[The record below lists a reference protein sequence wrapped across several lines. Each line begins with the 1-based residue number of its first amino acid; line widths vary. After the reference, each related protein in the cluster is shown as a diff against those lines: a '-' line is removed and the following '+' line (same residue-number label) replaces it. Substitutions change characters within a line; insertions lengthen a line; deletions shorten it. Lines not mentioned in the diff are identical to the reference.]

1 MEPETVAAE
10 MTFITSTGQQ
20 IFLEIAKLR
29 ALRLLWNQ
37 VLTACGIE
45 HPVQPWIHAAV
56 LRRSLPAREPSLNL
70 LRCTDSS
77 LASIL
82 GGADSLETPRYDSE
96 SPDPDSDRGRR
107 LARNTQLI
115 LGLEAGNGAGGTVS
129 CSDGRPLSGRA
140 AYMAQRDL
148 LFPWLSVLDNVTLG
162 CRLRRDA
169 DPSSSRERAMALLK
183 SIGLA
188 TNGADLPDSLS
199 GGMRQRAALART
211 LMEDRPVVLMD
222 EPFSAVDA
230 ITRVRLQNLAA
241 RLLGGRTVLLVTHD
255 PLEALRLGHRIH
267 VMSGRPAILDDALE
281 PPGTPP
287 RDVDDPR
294 ILELQG
300 DLLRRLAEAAL

>member
-1 MEPETVAAE
+1 MRGDTDPVSFSVSIEN
-10 MTFITSTGQQ
+10 
-20 IFLEIAKLR
+20 AKLVYGGDPLFDGLGVTL
-29 ALRLLWNQ
+29 AGGQWTCLLGSS
-37 VLTACGIE
+37 GIGK
-45 HPVQPWIHAAV
+45 
-56 LRRSLPAREPSLNL
+56 SSL
-70 LRCTDSS
+70 LRM
-77 LASIL
+77 IL
-82 GGADSLETPRYDSE
+82 E
-96 SPDPDSDRGRR
+96 
-107 LARNTQLI
+107 
-115 LGLEAGNGAGGTVS
+115 LEAGSGTGGTVS

-162 CRLRRDA
+162 CRLRRDP
-169 DPSSSRERAMALLK
+169 DPSSSRERAMVILK

-188 TNGADLPDSLS
+188 ANGADRPDSLS

-211 LMEDRPVVLMD
+211 LMEDRPVVVMD

-267 VMSGRPAILDDALE
+267 VMSGRPAILGDALE
-281 PPGTPP
+281 PPGAPP
-287 RDVDDPR
+287 REVDDPG

>member
-1 MEPETVAAE
+1 
-10 MTFITSTGQQ
+10 
-20 IFLEIAKLR
+20 
-29 ALRLLWNQ
+29 
-37 VLTACGIE
+37 
-45 HPVQPWIHAAV
+45 
-56 LRRSLPAREPSLNL
+56 
-70 LRCTDSS
+70 
-77 LASIL
+77 
-82 GGADSLETPRYDSE
+82 
-96 SPDPDSDRGRR
+96 
-107 LARNTQLI
+107 
-115 LGLEAGNGAGGTVS
+115 
-129 CSDGRPLSGRA
+129 
-140 AYMAQRDL
+140 MAQRDL

-169 DPSSSRERAMALLK
+169 DPSSSRERAMVLLN

-188 TNGADLPDSLS
+188 ANGADLPDALS

-211 LMEDRPVVLMD
+211 LMEDRPVLLMD

-267 VMSGRPAILDDALE
+267 VMSGRPANLGDAFE
-281 PPGTPP
+281 PPGPPP

-300 DLLRRLAEAAL
+300 DLLRRLAAAAL

>member
-1 MEPETVAAE
+1 MRGDADPVSLSVSIEDARLVYGGDPLFDGVGVTL
-10 MTFITSTGQQ
+10 TGGQWTC
-20 IFLEIAKLR
+20 
-29 ALRLLWNQ
+29 LLGPS
-37 VLTACGIE
+37 GIGK
-45 HPVQPWIHAAV
+45 
-56 LRRSLPAREPSLNL
+56 SSL
-70 LRCTDSS
+70 LR
-77 LASIL
+77 
-82 GGADSLETPRYDSE
+82 
-96 SPDPDSDRGRR
+96 
-107 LARNTQLI
+107 LI

-162 CRLRRDA
+162 CRLRRDPN
-169 DPSSSRERAMALLK
+169 PSSSRERAMVLLN

-188 TNGADLPDSLS
+188 ANGADRPDSLS

-255 PLEALRLGHRIH
+255 PLEALRLGHHIH
-267 VMSGRPAILDDALE
+267 VMSGRPAILGDALE

-300 DLLRRLAEAAL
+300 DLLRRLAAAAL

>member
-1 MEPETVAAE
+1 MRGDADLVSLSVSIKDARLVYGGDPLFDGLGVTLVGGHW
-10 MTFITSTGQQ
+10 TCLLGPSGIGKSS
-20 IFLEIAKLR
+20 L
-29 ALRLLWNQ
+29 LRLF
-37 VLTACGIE
+37 
-45 HPVQPWIHAAV
+45 
-56 LRRSLPAREPSLNL
+56 
-70 LRCTDSS
+70 
-77 LASIL
+77 
-82 GGADSLETPRYDSE
+82 
-96 SPDPDSDRGRR
+96 
-107 LARNTQLI
+107 

-162 CRLRRDA
+162 CRLRGDA
-169 DPSSSRERAMALLK
+169 NPSSSRERALILLN
-183 SIGLA
+183 SIGMA
-188 TNGADLPDSLS
+188 ANGTDLPDSLS

-211 LMEDRPVVLMD
+211 LMEDRPVVVMD

-241 RLLGGRTVLLVTHD
+241 RLLGERTVLLVTHD

-267 VMSGRPAILDDALE
+267 VMSGRPATLGEALE
-281 PPGTPP
+281 PPGAPP
-287 RDVDDPR
+287 RDVDDPA